1 MYDKIIDL
9 VMHKDLIY
17 DKRIEMEKGAD
28 IAANML
34 PFLKY
39 EMNRNNIEFKKSSK
53 FFVQSAFAKMSMK
66 TVHSLV
72 ILFF

>member
-1 MYDKIIDL
+1 
-9 VMHKDLIY
+9 
-17 DKRIEMEKGAD
+17 MEKGAD

-72 ILFF
+72 TLFF